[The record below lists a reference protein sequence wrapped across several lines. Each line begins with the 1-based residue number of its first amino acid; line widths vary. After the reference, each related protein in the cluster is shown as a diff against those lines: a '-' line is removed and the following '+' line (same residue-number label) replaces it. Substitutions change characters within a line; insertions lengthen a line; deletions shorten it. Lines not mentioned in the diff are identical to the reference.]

1 MKEKSEAFC
10 YHHFENLFVKTW
22 VPFTQGCLVP
32 SWLKMTPWFWRRTFL
47 KSVNVFLIFN
57 VYVPL
62 KRDMPLHLNKL
73 EFPSPNKGCFV
84 LCLVEIGELV
94 LEKIFKFGQR
104 IFGIL
109 LYPLGKERGP
119 SFEQTWIPFTY
130 VCFVSSSFEIGRV
143 VLQTEEDENVK
154 SLQTDR
160 GTTEDNRW
168 SKKLTWAIS
177 SGEL

>member
-1 MKEKSEAFC
+1 M
-10 YHHFENLFVKTW
+10 
-22 VPFTQGCLVP
+22 
-32 SWLKMTPWFWRRTFL
+32 
-47 KSVNVFLIFN
+47 
-57 VYVPL
+57 
-62 KRDMPLHLNKL
+62 
-73 EFPSPNKGCFV
+73 

-109 LYPLGKERGP
+109 LYPLGKEHGP

-177 SGEL
+177 SGENRIGIGTGKYELGVQLWVVSDKGT